1 MNIKFRT
8 YCGLAGDLQEL
19 LIGETD
25 DGYSESKLIPRTGM
39 AWYRLWRMRRAKRWI
54 INRIELITGRQYHE
68 TIQTPNP
75 RND

>member
-1 MNIKFRT
+1 MQIKFRT

-19 LIGETD
+19 LIGETE
-25 DGYSESKLIPRTGM
+25 DGYSESKLIPRTGPM
-39 AWYRLWRMRRAKRWI
+39 WWRLWRMKKSKRWI